1 MAELWGRGGAHGRKT
16 ESNAG
21 KGGGGGKV
29 AGLRRLEQRFVVK
42 RVYRQPVQLRVEPIF
57 GGEHSECVQ
66 GAER

>member
-16 ESNAG
+16 DSNA
-21 KGGGGGKV
+21 GKV

-42 RVYRQPVQLRVEPIF
+42 RVYRQPVQLGVEPIF